1 MFWVFFF
8 PPHLFIAVV
17 SAIRTE
23 QAVSQS
29 GVALSSMTTE
39 WTLARDLM
47 FEHQVVL
54 ACVRRGGGGIS
65 RPIPLGTDRLGLVHT
80 EEWELVN

>member
-1 MFWVFFF
+1 MFFF
-8 PPHLFIAVV
+8 PPSVHSTVV
-17 SAIRTE
+17 SAIHTE
-23 QAVSQS
+23 QDVSQS

-39 WTLARDLM
+39 YTLARDLM

-65 RPIPLGTDRLGLVHT
+65 RPIPLRTDRFGLVHT
-80 EEWELVN
+80 EEWKLVN